1 VADKF
6 KEEIAGKFYTIEDLM
21 DPSTVHPVDPA
32 DSSEVSGER
41 PIRLWM
47 PPDLLASI
55 LANHLYVMR
64 ECQRGAA
71 PANQR
76 QWERA
81 ILQVRLWLRHLEGV
95 YPRCVHVVMYP
106 GSGSDLTD
114 DSEAA
119 IKA

>member
-1 VADKF
+1 MADKF

-32 DSSEVSGER
+32 DSSEVSAER
-41 PIRLWM
+41 PVRLWM
-47 PPDLLASI
+47 STDLLTSI

-64 ECQRGAA
+64 DCQRGVA

-81 ILQVRLWLRHLEGV
+81 IQQVRLWLRYLEGGN
-95 YPRCVHVVMYP
+95 PHSVHVVLYP
-106 GSGSDLTD
+106 GSGSSLVD

-119 IKA
+119 IRA